1 MAGSRTSSHVRL
13 SNVPASSDRLDS
25 TDARLLLALS
35 TDPRATVLSL
45 AQTLGLARNTV
56 QTRLARLEAGGV
68 LDPFERRG
76 GAPGPRHPPRGPPP
90 PAGGAGPP
98 GRRRHPPGPL
108 PPGAGGHRA
117 FRG

>member
-76 GAPGPRHPPRGPPP
+76 GAPGARPPPRPPPP
-90 PAGGAGPP
+90 PAGGGGRPRPRPRPPGPP
-98 GRRRHPPGPL
+98 PGGGGGRRRS
-108 PPGAGGHRA
+108 R
-117 FRG
+117 R